1 MDSLNAP
8 ILSKT
13 GFYYRIPAFRP
24 KSFSTN
30 RCKKYPLK
38 SNQSDSTL
46 FLKTQFSCPPIC
58 SNGVK
63 SRIWSQFGRATRRQ
77 NYLRKKLTEQQQQVR
92 DIRDSSNLQTPNG
105 ISTET
110 NLNFSDSNE
119 NSSGF
124 IEGDI
129 VESDIVTKPKLISDS
144 VVWSKLENWVDQYT
158 KDPEF
163 WGIGS
168 GPIFTVFEDLDGN
181 VERVLVDE
189 GEILRRSRIETR
201 SFGKPELKDHSTEVN
216 LKISGA
222 KRLARDIETGNYK
235 ISKSSSIAK
244 FVVSCKRSSLVGRL
258 LSVALQPNLSRKVSR
273 LGFATLCGSLMFCA
287 IRRVLRPDNDVVELS
302 REEKEMLRRK
312 MKSRMEKEEMMAST
326 VEVLPNALEPVIE
339 RPPLDK
345 QELMNRILK
354 AKESKDKLTLLD
366 SASTLTSKADNFDD
380 KIQEIRGMA
389 RRARQLEQQQSSSFS
404 RDEEENEVV
413 KENIHN
419 GMKEG
424 KSQEEVVSFP
434 DSLSDGDSEKPGC
447 INGTI
452 SSLSVNDSKEED
464 TGFLGE
470 FSFGDFSKKSE
481 TYARS
486 SSMETTE
493 DGRSSKWV
501 PEEKECTSHLL
512 DVKEVMQSDM
522 ENKHSKGDSWNPLG
536 INGTLRPTS
545 VDEPKTEDSGFL
557 GEVSSGDATECTDSG
572 NHTVRSMVVSE
583 TGEKNTWDLEKSD
596 KTIHSPHMKE
606 VMQSHDTNDTSNS
619 LDKISI
625 GMKPKVIRSVKEARE
640 YLSQKRAK
648 RKDDLEP
655 QVRNLQKVTDNLI
668 PAADQDLK
676 DKKGLLNYKNNS
688 MLETSMIDDTPGLT
702 SIKNACEDSTLRRT
716 GVATDISQSL
726 PVKVLE
732 HEDVQEKNEVDDLK
746 MFRTS
751 QDSTGSDCSTEA
763 PLHIDQDSWME
774 KNFQEF
780 EPIVSKI
787 RVGFRE
793 NYMVAKEK
801 GHDESLSIADITQL
815 GSNDDDSEFEW
826 MKDDGLKEIVF
837 QVREN
842 ELAGR
847 DPFHLMDA
855 DDKHAFFKGLERK
868 VEIENAKLLNLHE
881 WIHSRVENIDYGTD
895 GISLYD
901 PPEKIMPRWKGP
913 PVDKD
918 PEFLNNFSELK
929 KSVVARNMGHSHPMN
944 EDAQDTLQKSE
955 KSLSSD
961 DISTSSPVCEQ
972 RKISQGGVSAK
983 LKTVIESSD
992 GSIRAGKKSG
1002 KEYWQHTKKWSR
1014 EFLEAYNAETD
1025 PEIKSVMK
1033 DMGKDLDRWITE
1045 EEIQEAA
1052 DLMTRIPKKK
1062 RRYIEKKL
1070 NRLKREMEMFGP
1082 QAVVS
1087 KYREHAEE
1095 KEEDYLWWLDLPC
1108 ILCIELYT
1116 VQDGVQKVGFYS
1128 LEMAGDLELDPKQ
1141 YHVIAFEDAG
1151 DSKNL
1156 CYIIQ
1161 AHMEM
1166 LGNGHAFVVARPPKD
1181 AFREA
1186 KADGFNV
1193 TVIRKGEL
1201 QLNVDQTL
1209 EEVEEEISEIGSK
1222 MYHDKIM
1229 RERSVDIGSLM
1240 KGVFGSSKSTKRQR
1254 SKPKLK
1260 EPTKH

>member
-1 MDSLNAP
+1 MGSLNAP

-13 GFYYRIPAFRP
+13 GFCYKVPTFRP

-30 RCKKYPLK
+30 RGKIYALK
-38 SNQSDSTL
+38 SNQSDSNL
-46 FLKTQFSCPPIC
+46 FLKIQISCPPSF

-63 SRIWSQFGRATRRQ
+63 SQIWSQFGRATRRR
-77 NYLRKKLTEQQQQVR
+77 NSLRKKLTDEQQQVR

-110 NLNFSDSNE
+110 NLNFGDSKD
-119 NSSGF
+119 NSSGVL
-124 IEGDI
+124 GDI
-129 VESDIVTKPKLISDS
+129 VQSDTVTKPELISDS
-144 VVWSKLENWVDQYT
+144 VFWSKLENWVDQYT
-158 KDPEF
+158 KDEEF
-163 WGIGS
+163 WGTGS

-181 VERVLVDE
+181 VESVLVDE
-189 GEILRRSRIETR
+189 DEILRRSRIEPR
-201 SFGKPELKDHSTEVN
+201 SFGKPEMRDHSTEVN

-222 KRLARDIETGNYK
+222 NRLARDIETGKYK

-244 FVVSCKRSSLVGRL
+244 FVVLGKRSGLVGRL
-258 LSVALQPNLSRKVSR
+258 LLDALQPNLSRKISR
-273 LGFATLCGSLMFCA
+273 LGFAMLCGSFMFWA
-287 IRRVLRPDNDVVELS
+287 IRRVLMPGNDVVELT

-312 MKSRMEKEEMMAST
+312 MKSRMEQEKMMAGT
-326 VEVLPNALEPVIE
+326 VEVLPNAPEPVMGSTD

-345 QELMNRILK
+345 QELMNRIKK
-354 AKESKDKLTLLD
+354 AKASKDRLTLLD
-366 SASTLTSKADNFDD
+366 STSTLSSKANNFDD
-380 KIQEIRGMA
+380 RIQEIRGMA
-389 RRARQLEQQQSSSFS
+389 RRARELEQQQSSSFNS
-404 RDEEENEVV
+404 DREKNELNENMQ
-413 KENIHN
+413 N

-424 KSQEEVVSFP
+424 KSQEEFLSFP
-434 DSLSDGDSEKPGC
+434 NNLSDGDPEKPVC
-447 INGTI
+447 TV
-452 SSLSVNDSKEED
+452 SSLSVIDSKGED

-470 FSFGDFSKKSE
+470 LSIGNASKKSE
-481 TYARS
+481 TSARS
-486 SSMETTE
+486 SSLETTE
-493 DGRSSKWV
+493 DGRSSKWI

-512 DVKEVMQSDM
+512 DVKEVMQSDL
-522 ENKHSKGDSWNPLG
+522 ENKHSKGDSWVPLG
-536 INGTLRPTS
+536 INGTMRPTS
-545 VDEPKTEDSGFL
+545 VDEPKIEDSSFL
-557 GEVSSGDATECTDSG
+557 GEVSSGNAAECSDSG
-572 NHTVRSMVVSE
+572 NHSVFSMVASE
-583 TGEKNTWDLEKSD
+583 TGEKNTWDLEKIE
-596 KTIHSPHMKE
+596 KTIHSPDMKE
-606 VMQSHDTNDTSNS
+606 VMQSHDTKDTSNS
-619 LDKISI
+619 LDTISI
-625 GMKPKVIRSVKEARE
+625 GMKPKVIRSVKEARA

-648 RKDDLEP
+648 KEDDLHP
-655 QVRNLQKVTDNLI
+655 QVRNLQEKDNLV

-676 DKKGLLNYKNNS
+676 VKTGPFSYKNNS
-688 MLETSMIDDTPGLT
+688 MLEISMIDDTSGLT
-702 SIKNACEDSTLRRT
+702 SIKNAREDSTQKKT
-716 GVATDISQSL
+716 GVATDISQSFQ
-726 PVKVLE
+726 VKVDE
-732 HEDVQEKNEVDDLK
+732 PDDAQEKNEVDDLK
-746 MFRTS
+746 MFGTS
-751 QDSTGSDCSTEA
+751 QDSTCSNSSKEA
-763 PLHIDQDSWME
+763 PLHKDQDSWME
-774 KNFQEF
+774 KNFHEF
-780 EPIVSKI
+780 EPIFSKI
-787 RVGFRE
+787 RDGFKE

-801 GHDESLSIADITQL
+801 GYDESRLIADITQL
-815 GSNDDDSEFEW
+815 GSSDDDSELEW

-855 DDKHAFFKGLERK
+855 DDKRVFFNGLERK
-868 VEIENAKLLNLHE
+868 AEIENAKLSNLHE

-918 PEFLNNFSELK
+918 PEFLKNFSEQK
-929 KSVVARNMGHSHPMN
+929 KSFVARNMGHLPSMN
-944 EDAQDTLQKSE
+944 EDAQDMLQKSE

-961 DISTSSPVCEQ
+961 DISTSSPVCDQ
-972 RKISQGGVSAK
+972 WKISQGDVSAK

-1025 PEIKSVMK
+1025 PEIKSIMK

-1052 DLMTRIPKKK
+1052 DLMTRIPKRK

-1070 NRLKREMEMFGP
+1070 DRLKREMEMFGP

-1087 KYREHAEE
+1087 KYREYTEE
-1095 KEEDYLWWLDLPC
+1095 KEEDYLWWLDLPH

-1128 LEMAGDLELDPKQ
+1128 LEMAADLELDPKQ
-1141 YHVIAFEDAG
+1141 YHVIAFEDAR

-1161 AHMEM
+1161 AHMDM
-1166 LGNGHAFVVARPPKD
+1166 LGDGHAFVVARPPKD

-1201 QLNVDQTL
+1201 QLNVDQAL
-1209 EEVEEEISEIGSK
+1209 EEVEEQITEIGSK

-1240 KGVFGSSKSTKRQR
+1240 KGAFGSSKSTKRQR
-1254 SKPKLK
+1254 SKPKLR